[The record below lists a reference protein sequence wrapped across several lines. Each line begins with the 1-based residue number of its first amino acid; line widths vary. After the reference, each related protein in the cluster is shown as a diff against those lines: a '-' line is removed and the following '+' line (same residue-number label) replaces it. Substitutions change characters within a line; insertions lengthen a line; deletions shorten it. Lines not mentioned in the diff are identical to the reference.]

1 MAGGDGADGT
11 APPGPAPW
19 VVARRPGERWARP
32 GGPDAYHAVVGVRER
47 SDQFKRLARSA
58 ITDLFDQ
65 RRPFGRLALTH
76 VLMTAG
82 DTLFAVS
89 LAGSLFFSISPTAA
103 KDKVLLYLLLTMG
116 PFAVVAPALGPLI
129 DRSRGARRA
138 MVVASAVGR
147 AALCPFLARD
157 IHSLLLF
164 PEAFAML
171 VLSKVYLV
179 TKGALVPEM
188 AALGMLDEAAGSTEG
203 GDAGSGRAVR
213 AAEEE
218 ARIAAARAG
227 PGPQPPLGPD
237 PTPPYGTPVI
247 RVEDP
252 GTGEELVEPDLA
264 TLNARL
270 GLLAS
275 LAGLAFAVPAVI
287 ILKLGGAASVIWVSI
302 AVFAAAAAAGARLP
316 VPRRLAR
323 RLNAR
328 PPGGRGGRHRT
339 PSEDSLAG
347 TSVAA
352 SDAGIGMAPDFDP
365 EWAGDEEDL
374 AAFRPIADTEVILAL
389 MPMSVLKA
397 LVGFTTFLFAFGLRR
412 SGAATWWFG
421 FVLGGLTAGALVGVL
436 LVSRI
441 RRYLDEQQML
451 TGSLLLVSA
460 VTVAGAFYPVRWFWA
475 VIALVVGL
483 ASAVAKPSFDALVQ
497 RHVRESNQGRAFA
510 RFETRFQLMW
520 VVGSFVPVVL
530 SLPVAAGSL
539 VMAVV
544 AAVGALSYM
553 SSRRAVQ
560 GSQRMRPA
568 T

>member
-1 MAGGDGADGT
+1 MVTDRRDGT
-11 APPGPAPW
+11 AAAGAVPPRPRCGPGAVPPRSRCAGRT
-19 VVARRPGERWARP
+19 AR
-32 GGPDAYHAVVGVRER
+32 DAYHAVVGVRER

-103 KDKVLLYLLLTMG
+103 KDKVILYLLLTMG

-188 AALGMLDEAAGSTEG
+188 AALGMLDEATSSSPPGP
-203 GDAGSGRAVR
+203 VP
-213 AAEEE
+213 
-218 ARIAAARAG
+218 AAA
-227 PGPQPPLGPD
+227 PPAELSPTAPD

-252 GTGEELVEPDLA
+252 GTGEHLVEPDLA

-275 LAGLAFAVPAVI
+275 LSGFVFAVPAVI
-287 ILKLGGAASVIWVSI
+287 ILKLGGAPSVIWVSI
-302 AVFAAAAAAGARLP
+302 AVFAAAAAAGVRLP
-316 VPRRLAR
+316 VPGRRS
-323 RLNAR
+323 
-328 PPGGRGGRHRT
+328 GRVADRHVGS
-339 PSEDSLAG
+339 P
-347 TSVAA
+347 V
-352 SDAGIGMAPDFDP
+352 SDDVQMAPDLDP
-365 EWAGDEEDL
+365 EWVGDEEDL
-374 AAFRPIADTEVILAL
+374 AAFRPIADTEVVLAL

-412 SGAATWWFG
+412 DGAATWWFG
-421 FVLGGLTAGALVGVL
+421 FVLGGLTAGALIGVL

-441 RRYLDEQQML
+441 RRVLDEQQML
-451 TGSLLLVSA
+451 FASLLLVA
-460 VTVAGAFYPVRWFWA
+460 VVTVVGAFYPARWFWA
-475 VIALVVGL
+475 AIALAVGL

-497 RHVRESNQGRAFA
+497 RHVSESNQGRAFA

-544 AAVGALSYM
+544 AAVGAVSYM

-560 GSQRMRPA
+560 GSPSAARGVRPA

>member
-1 MAGGDGADGT
+1 M
-11 APPGPAPW
+11 
-19 VVARRPGERWARP
+19 
-32 GGPDAYHAVVGVRER
+32 GVRER

-138 MVVASAVGR
+138 MVVASALGR

-188 AALGMLDEAAGSTEG
+188 AALGMLDEAADPTESTVATET
-203 GDAGSGRAVR
+203 AVVPD
-213 AAEEE
+213 
-218 ARIAAARAG
+218 
-227 PGPQPPLGPD
+227 PGPPRTPD

-247 RVEDP
+247 HLQDP
-252 GTGEELVEPDLA
+252 GTGENLVEPDLA

-275 LAGLAFAVPAVI
+275 LSGFVFAVPAVI
-287 ILKLGGAASVIWVSI
+287 ILKLGGASSVIWTSI

-316 VPRRLAR
+316 VPRRLAGR
-323 RLNAR
+323 RATRRAQPGVASKRR
-328 PPGGRGGRHRT
+328 PHR
-339 PSEDSLAG
+339 
-347 TSVAA
+347 SVARTA
-352 SDAGIGMAPDFDP
+352 PPVQMAPDFDP

-374 AAFRPIADTEVILAL
+374 AAFEPIADTEVTLAL

-412 SGAATWWFG
+412 TGAATWWFG
-421 FVLGGLTAGALVGVL
+421 FVLGGLTAGALIGVL

-451 TGSLLLVSA
+451 TGALLLVAA
-460 VTVAGAFYPVRWFWA
+460 VTVGGAFYTARWFWA
-475 VIALVVGL
+475 LIALVVGL

-544 AAVGALSYM
+544 AAIGALSYV
-553 SSRRAVQ
+553 SSRRAVR
-560 GSQRMRPA
+560 GSQSAPHRVGTA

>member
-1 MAGGDGADGT
+1 M
-11 APPGPAPW
+11 
-19 VVARRPGERWARP
+19 
-32 GGPDAYHAVVGVRER
+32 GVRER

-58 ITDLFDQ
+58 VTDLFDQ

-138 MVVASAVGR
+138 MVVASALGR

-188 AALGMLDEAAGSTEG
+188 AALGMLDDVAGSAGETG
-203 GDAGSGRAVR
+203 ATVTDADLARSGSGSVPDTEEWGAV
-213 AAEEE
+213 
-218 ARIAAARAG
+218 AARSPTARG
-227 PGPQPPLGPD
+227 PE

-247 RVEDP
+247 RIEDP
-252 GTGEELVEPDLA
+252 GTGRQTVEPDLA

-275 LAGLAFAVPAVI
+275 LAGFAFAVPAVL
-287 ILKLGGAASVIWVSI
+287 ILKLGGASSVIWVSI
-302 AVFAAAAAAGARLP
+302 AVFAGAAVAGARLP

-323 RLNAR
+323 RLSR
-328 PPGGRGGRHRT
+328 SGGSRSAYDDDLDG
-339 PSEDSLAG
+339 SLIPADDG
-347 TSVAA
+347 
-352 SDAGIGMAPDFDP
+352 DIQMAPDFDP

-412 SGAATWWFG
+412 TGAATWWFG
-421 FVLGGLTAGALVGVL
+421 FVLGGLTAGALIGVL
-436 LVSRI
+436 LVARI
-441 RRYLDEQQML
+441 RRFLNEQQML
-451 TGSLLLVSA
+451 TGSLLLVVA
-460 VTVAGAFYPVRWFWA
+460 VTVAGAFYTARWFWA

-544 AAVGALSYM
+544 AGVGALSYM

-560 GSQRMRPA
+560 GSQGTSRTMRPA